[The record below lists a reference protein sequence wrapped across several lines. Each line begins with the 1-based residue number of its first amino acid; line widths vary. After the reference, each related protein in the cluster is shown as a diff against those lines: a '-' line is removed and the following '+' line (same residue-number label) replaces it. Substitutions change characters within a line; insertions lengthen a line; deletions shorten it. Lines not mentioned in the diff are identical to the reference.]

1 MTLVVSHREGTSPIE
16 TFGDRHSSP
25 AIIKQRRIMKRVAII
40 ICLVII
46 GIGVIAGGGY
56 YWSKK
61 QNEPPQTVEYK
72 DIGEV
77 DKDITKLEPLQ
88 NAGKLSW
95 QESYRLGI
103 AYMQRGRTADAAMTL
118 EGVVKRHP
126 GFYKTYESLGM
137 AYYRMDDMEKAVSTW
152 EKALKMSPQA
162 AHLEDMIGRA
172 KQKIEFKKRI
182 ATLEQEIKNGQAAW
196 QKRFELAALYIG
208 MKRIEE
214 AKAQLEE
221 IVKVKKD
228 SPEVHDAIAQAYA
241 MSGDFEKAVNA
252 GKKAVKL
259 RPSDEGL
266 QKRLAEME
274 KVREGIKKGEYHK
287 KTDNRQ

>member
-1 MTLVVSHREGTSPIE
+1 
-16 TFGDRHSSP
+16 
-25 AIIKQRRIMKRVAII
+25 MKKVAII
-40 ICLVII
+40 IVVAVILI
-46 GIGVIAGGGY
+46 GAVVGGGY

-61 QNEPPQTVEYK
+61 QNEPPQTIEYK

-77 DKDITKLEPLQ
+77 DKDIVKLEPLQ

-103 AYMQRGRTADAAMTL
+103 AYLQRGRTADAAMTL

-126 GFYKTYESLGM
+126 DFYKTYESLGM
-137 AYYRMDDMEKAVSTW
+137 AYYKMDDMEKAASTW
-152 EKALKMSPQA
+152 GKAVNMSPQA
-162 AHLEDMIGRA
+162 VHLNDMIARA

-182 ATLEQEIKNGQAAW
+182 STLEQEIKNSQVAW

-228 SPEVHDAIAQAYA
+228 SPEVYDAIAQAYA

-252 GKKAVKL
+252 EKKAVKL
-259 RPSDEGL
+259 KPSDENL
-266 QKRLAEME
+266 KKRLEEME
-274 KVREGIKKGEYHK
+274 KIQQAIKK
-287 KTDNRQ
+287 